1 MFYIFSSKNILIVET
16 KNCFVRD
23 LPGILSAF
31 SKTRNLVLHTTDTL
45 KGQIELNLIPWE
57 KAHLPGGG

>member
-1 MFYIFSSKNILIVET
+1 MVEMKNSL
-16 KNCFVRD
+16 VRD

-45 KGQIELNLIPWE
+45 KGQIELNFTPGERAL
-57 KAHLPGGG
+57 LSGGG